1 MTFAKKPL
9 KRLIEGSSA
18 SESDSY
24 IDLGEIAFEEEGA
37 ALGEP
42 VRMQVKVAEIYRP
55 DDISELTTHVY
66 NGNILIIDYSALAS
80 DELALK
86 MVTAQLKDIC
96 RDTGGDVAGI
106 GKNLLMTTPTGIK
119 IDRNKLKGAY

>member
-55 DDISELTTHVY
+55 DDIGELTTHVY

-106 GKNLLMTTPTGIK
+106 GKNLLMATPTGIK